1 MSPSVEIRL
10 APIRGLSSFWGYGA
24 PSGGVLAA
32 GAGGAPAART
42 IELRFRGIQ
51 LRVKNGRTFFQMEG

>member
-32 GAGGAPAART
+32 GAGVRQRQERLSYGFAV
-42 IELRFRGIQ
+42 FSCG
-51 LRVKNGRTFFQMEG
+51 